1 LEKHKGYQDYLTK
14 EKERGVKKIAK
25 NFACKNDFLYK
36 LYMRL
41 TDIPIK
47 KLSSVPNIKNADK
60 ILDVGCGTGNIIDYI
75 GRFLNPKAKFYCL
88 DLDKNPLLSEKIEF
102 SKCDVDV
109 EAFLFSDNEF
119 DVVISSFVI
128 EHLKNPQNLFSETFR
143 TLKSGGYFYCVT
155 DYYTSVFCPDGYNF
169 YSDPTHVRPWTKKS
183 LSTLAEMS
191 GFEVYKVGVVR
202 WWEYLTLLLPVFPV
216 ITLLTPHNF
225 SFIPCEIL
233 GRTVYIIAKKP

>member
-1 LEKHKGYQDYLTK
+1 MGEYKGYQNILIK
-14 EKERGVKKIAK
+14 EKERGLKKIAK
-25 NFACKNDFLYK
+25 DFAYKNDFLYK

-41 TDIPIK
+41 TDIPVK

-75 GRFLNPKAKFYCL
+75 SRFLNPKAKFYCL
-88 DLDKNPLLSEKIEF
+88 DLDKNPVLSEKIEF
-102 SKCDVDV
+102 SKGDVDV
-109 EAFLFSDNEF
+109 EAFPFSDNEF
-119 DVVISSFVI
+119 DIVISSFVI

-155 DYYTSVFCPDGYNF
+155 EYYTSVFCPDGYNF

-183 LSTLAEMS
+183 FSTLAEMC
-191 GFEVYKVGVVR
+191 GFEVYKVGIIR
-202 WWEYLTLLLPVFPV
+202 WWEYLPLLPIFP
-216 ITLLTPHNF
+216 ILNLLTPSNF
-225 SFIPCEIL
+225 SFIPCEIF

>member
-1 LEKHKGYQDYLTK
+1 MEKYKGYQNILTK
-14 EKERGVKKIAK
+14 EKERGLKKIAK
-25 NFACKNDFLYK
+25 DFAYKNDFLYK

-41 TDIPIK
+41 TDIPVK

-75 GRFLNPKAKFYCL
+75 SRFLNPKAKFYCL
-88 DLDKNPLLSEKIEF
+88 DLDKNPVLSEKIEF

-109 EAFLFSDNEF
+109 ETFPFSDNEF
-119 DVVISSFVI
+119 DVVISFFVI
-128 EHLKNPQNLFSETFR
+128 EHLKNPQNLFSEAFR

-155 DYYTSVFCPDGYNF
+155 EYYTSIFCSDGYNF

-191 GFEVYKVGVVR
+191 GFEVYKVGIIR
-202 WWEYLTLLLPVFPV
+202 WWEYLPLLPIFP
-216 ITLLTPHNF
+216 ILNLLTPSNF

>member
-1 LEKHKGYQDYLTK
+1 MGKYKGYQNILIK
-14 EKERGVKKIAK
+14 EKERGLKKYAK
-25 NFACKNDFLYK
+25 SFALKNEFIYELF
-36 LYMRL
+36 MRL
-41 TDIPIK
+41 TNIPVK
-47 KLSSVPNIKNADK
+47 KLSSIPNIKNADK

-75 GRFLNPKAKFYCL
+75 SRFLNPKAKFYCL
-88 DLDKNPLLSEKIEF
+88 DLDKNPVLSEKIEF

-109 EAFLFSDNEF
+109 EAFPFSDNEF
-119 DVVISSFVI
+119 DVAISSFVI

-155 DYYTSVFCPDGYNF
+155 EYYTSVFCPDGYNF

-191 GFEVYKVGVVR
+191 GFEVYKVGIIR
-202 WWEYLTLLLPVFPV
+202 WWEYLPLLPIFP
-216 ITLLTPHNF
+216 ILNLLTPSNF

-233 GRTVYIIAKKP
+233 GKIVYIIAKKP